1 VSPVERALRQAYS
14 EAAQTVT
21 WADIATRPPVPHPG
35 GGRQRRRRER
45 LVKPLL
51 AAVAVLVIVAIA
63 IAVPALLGNHRA
75 SPAGSRHL
83 RPGHG
88 KSGPPAPRFF
98 AALLPD
104 GGSVQIRSA
113 RTGRLVAEV
122 PVQAKDEFFTGVAAT
137 GAAGRTLL
145 VMEER
150 DTGGCR
156 SRMYQ
161 VQLSATGRP
170 GPLRA
175 ADIPSVHG
183 GLVGS
188 AFAATPDGAAV
199 AFYDYCVG
207 NGSVEIDRPHGGRAS
222 IWVTQSGD
230 QVDSVS
236 LSGNGGELS
245 VSGTEYA
252 SSGPEAKAVTVVL
265 RAAPG
270 SRALDGQGVVV
281 LPEYTPS
288 ALSPDGKTLYA
299 CASHGRRDV
308 LAAYDVA
315 TRTVRRV
322 LAAWPRRAGSCSF
335 ALDATGT
342 HAVIDTA
349 SGHTSAGTGYVS
361 VLNIATGAL
370 TTVPVA
376 DLNSSDRLAW

>member
-21 WADIATRPPVPHPG
+21 WADIAARPPVPHPG

-51 AAVAVLVIVAIA
+51 AAVAVIVIV
-63 IAVPALLGNHRA
+63 IAVPALLGSHRA
-75 SPAGSRHL
+75 SPAGSQHR

-137 GAAGRTLL
+137 GVAGRTLL

-150 DTGGCR
+150 DTGGCQ

-199 AFYDYCVG
+199 AFYYYCVG

-230 QVDSVS
+230 QVNSVS
-236 LSGNGGELS
+236 LSANGGELS
-245 VSGTEYA
+245 VSGSEYA
-252 SSGPEAKAVTVVL
+252 SSGPEAKSVTVVL

-270 SRALDGQGVVV
+270 SRALDVR
-281 LPEYTPS
+281 ESSCCRNT
-288 ALSPDGKTLYA
+288 
-299 CASHGRRDV
+299 RR
-308 LAAYDVA
+308 
-315 TRTVRRV
+315 R
-322 LAAWPRRAGSCSF
+322 
-335 ALDATGT
+335 
-342 HAVIDTA
+342 H
-349 SGHTSAGTGYVS
+349 
-361 VLNIATGAL
+361 
-370 TTVPVA
+370 
-376 DLNSSDRLAW
+376 